1 MHLHFDPANMKSNT
15 NNDSLLEVTPLTDAA
30 SLLVRVS
37 VAPEPDAAMVL
48 KWSSLWQKRKEL
60 LGKILQT
67 NWANTNSTH
76 ADRTCLQCEAA
87 LGHLEHN
94 QT

>member
-30 SLLVRVS
+30 SLLVMVS

-48 KWSSLWQKRKEL
+48 KWSSL
-60 LGKILQT
+60 
-67 NWANTNSTH
+67 
-76 ADRTCLQCEAA
+76 
-87 LGHLEHN
+87 
-94 QT
+94 